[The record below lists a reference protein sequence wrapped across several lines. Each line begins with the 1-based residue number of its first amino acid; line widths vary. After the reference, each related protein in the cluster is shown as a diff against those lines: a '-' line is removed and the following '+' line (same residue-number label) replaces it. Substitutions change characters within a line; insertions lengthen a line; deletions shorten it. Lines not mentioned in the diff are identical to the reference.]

1 MKKDNNHNG
10 WNGIDVDEDEE
21 VWAKVETQQ
30 QAEYAADPE
39 NSHQQYSEQ
48 ARHLPD
54 SSLEGEQFKLENLKQ
69 LRLNRG
75 MSREML
81 AVASGLEEG
90 TIRRLEYHGVGL
102 TRDKIE
108 RLAKALGVTLE
119 GPSEKAE

>member
-1 MKKDNNHNG
+1 MKKDNNPNG
-10 WNGIDVDEDEE
+10 WNGLEVDEDSE
-21 VWAKVETQQ
+21 VWAKVETQL
-30 QAEYAADPE
+30 QAEYAADAE
-39 NSHQQYSEQ
+39 NNHKQYAEQ

-54 SSLEGEQFKLENLKQ
+54 SSPEGEQFKLESLKR

-90 TIRRLEYHGVGL
+90 TIRRLENHGVGL

-108 RLAKALGVTLE
+108 RLAKALGVELK
-119 GPSEKAE
+119 S